1 MKFPN
6 VASLALIAAL
16 IAALEFIAAGADGVS
31 TEWWIPAL
39 VLVLGA
45 VAKALQV
52 YLKRAESEPLPLYE
66 EGEQREMDSLSTP
79 SSVRRWLLD

>member
-1 MKFPN
+1 MQFPN

-16 IAALEFIAAGADGVS
+16 IAALEFVAAGAEGVS
-31 TEWWIPAL
+31 NEWWIPAL

-52 YLKRAESEPLPLYE
+52 YLKRAESAQPAVRS
-66 EGEQREMDSLSTP
+66 QSSTM
-79 SSVRRWLLD
+79 RRWLLE